1 MSSKYRSRIK
11 TRKPR
16 KIRGGS
22 VKEVKEVIKAVA
34 PVVAPVVKDVVKDVA
49 KPIINS
55 IPKERGKD
63 IDDFRWRSLHNFH
76 HAHSFVLNASE
87 HVLHGH
93 RAISNI
99 LAGGGTHPFHGNVRP
114 KDFHDW
120 SYPQK
125 VHKQA
130 YKDIAKSDRES
141 LVNAI
146 EDEYDDHKD
155 GKSGAGLFHALN
167 AVGHASAHWARK

>member
-22 VKEVKEVIKAVA
+22 VKEVKEVIKAAA
-34 PVVAPVVKDVVKDVA
+34 PVVAPVVKAAA
-49 KPIINS
+49 KPIIKKAA

-63 IDDFRWRSLHNFH
+63 VEDFRWRSLHNFH

-87 HVLHGH
+87 HVLHAH
-93 RAISNI
+93 RAVSNI
-99 LAGGGTHPFHGNVRP
+99 LAGGSPHPFHGNVRA

-146 EDEYDDHKD
+146 EDEYDDHKE